1 MATRT
6 SQTIVRF
13 SNSFLLDGFDRPQPA
28 GAYRVAHDEEAIEG
42 ASWIAWRRVG
52 SFIHLPAL
60 NAEGR
65 IQQMVPTNAAELDAA
80 LEKDRE
86 QS

>member
-13 SNSFLLDGFDRPQPA
+13 SHAFLLTGFDRPQPA
-28 GAYRVAHDEEAIEG
+28 GAYRVAHDEESIDG
-42 ASWIAWRRVG
+42 ASWTAWRRIG

-65 IQQMVPTNAAELDAA
+65 IQQMVLTTAAELDAA
-80 LEKDRE
+80 LEKDKE